1 MAAFDLI
8 RVLTALE
15 LALPYLDNP
24 CSARYAAEDAVADL
38 RHALG
43 LPPLPLDNNAPE
55 AAPGARHVA

>member
-43 LPPLPLDNNAPE
+43 LPPLPDTAPE
-55 AAPGARHVA
+55 TAPAARHVA